1 MALEI
6 LYSPEFADNLES
18 ILNFY
23 DERNSSDTY
32 SKKLFKMVHEQIRL
46 LSVFPEIGRI
56 TDFPGVRVVF
66 VEDYGV
72 EYQIRDEAILVIDI
86 YSCLTDPAK
95 RRFNRI

>member
-23 DERNSSDTY
+23 DERNGSDTY

-72 EYQIRDEAILVIDI
+72 EYQIRDGAILVIDI
-86 YSCLTDPAK
+86 YSCLTNPAK